1 MSKKPSRK
9 RSLNVLFEN
18 SFKKNWDRPALTN
31 SNQNTLYYKDVALE
45 IAKLHLFFESCGIQP
60 GDKIAVCGRN
70 HVNWAVAYLAAMT
83 YGAVVVPILHEFQA
97 ANLRHLVTHSEAR
110 IFFVGDLNW
119 RELESLD
126 LPGVEVVVTLN
137 DFTVVR
143 SINPAA
149 TDGWKEKLPE
159 RMAER
164 YPNGFR
170 PDDINYFVDQPED
183 LALISYTSGTSGF
196 SKGVM
201 IPYRALLSNIQFA
214 AEAEPQ
220 MDCNSRMVSMLP
232 TAHMYGM
239 IFEFLFEMTI
249 GAQVFFL
256 TRLPSPR
263 VILEAMNSV
272 KPDTIIAVPLVIEKI
287 YKNKLQPFIS
297 KARIKLMLNLPVID
311 KMVKNKFRESLVQ
324 AFGGKFGEV
333 IIGGAPFNREAEAF
347 LKRINFPFTIGYGM
361 TECAPIITYVHW
373 DKTKLYS
380 CGKAAP
386 RMRIKIDSD
395 DPKKVPGEVLVK
407 GENVFLGYY
416 KNEMATKDAF
426 VDGWFRTGDMG
437 VIDGDG
443 YLYLKGRCKSMILG
457 PSGQNIYP
465 EEIESILNNMPYVVE
480 SLVIEDDFKLVALVY
495 PDFEQAQEDGLDR
508 EQLQA
513 KLKEGVQLANL
524 ELDQYCKVHDVEI
537 VDQEF
542 EKTPKRSIKRYLYQR
557 GVNTQ

>member
-9 RSLNVLFEN
+9 KSLNALLEY
-18 SFKKNWDRPALTN
+18 SFKKNWDRPAL
-31 SNQNTLYYKDVALE
+31 SNYNQETLYYKDVARKV
-45 IAKLHLFFESCGIQP
+45 AQLHIFFEACGIQP
-60 GDKIAVCGRN
+60 GDRIAVCSKN
-70 HVNWAVAYLAAMT
+70 QVNWAVSYLAAMT
-83 YGAVVVPILHEFQA
+83 YGAVVVPILHEFQPTNVA
-97 ANLRHLVTHSEAR
+97 HLVTHCEAR
-110 IFFVGDLNW
+110 ILFIGDIIW
-119 RELESLD
+119 RNMAEME
-126 LPGVEVVVTLN
+126 LPGVEVIVTLS
-137 DFTVVR
+137 DLKVVR
-143 SINPAA
+143 SVNPDAEA
-149 TDGWKEKLPE
+149 VMADLEN
-159 RMAER
+159 RMQAR
-164 YPNGFR
+164 YPDGF
-170 PDDINYFVDQPED
+170 NAESLHYFPDQPES

-214 AEAEPQ
+214 CEAEPH
-220 MDCNSRMVSMLP
+220 MDNNSRMVSMLP

-249 GAQVFFL
+249 GAHVFFL
-256 TRLPSPR
+256 TRLPSPK
-263 VILEAMNSV
+263 VILEAMSTV
-272 KPDTIIAVPLVIEKI
+272 KPDTIISVPLVIEKI
-287 YKNKLQPFIS
+287 YKNMLLPFIS
-297 KARIKLMLNLPVID
+297 KKRIKMMLNLPVLD
-311 KMVKNKFRESLVQ
+311 KMVKNKIRDSLVQ

-347 LKRINFPFTIGYGM
+347 FKRINFPFTIGYGM

-386 RMRIKIDSD
+386 RMKIKIDSD
-395 DPKKVPGEVLVK
+395 DPKKEPGEVLVK

-416 KNEMATKDAF
+416 KNEMATREAF

-437 VIDGDG
+437 IIDGDG

-480 SLVIEDDFKLVALVY
+480 SLVVEDDYKMVALIY

-508 EQLQA
+508 EQLQE
-513 KLKEGVQLANL
+513 KLTEGMQLANL
-524 ELDQYCKVHDVEI
+524 ELDQYCKIHHVEI

-557 GVNTQ
+557 DKNQ

>member
-9 RSLNVLFEN
+9 RSLNVLLEQ
-18 SFKKNWDRPALTN
+18 SFQKNWDRPAL
-31 SNQNTLYYKDVALE
+31 SNYNQQTFYYKDVARK
-45 IAKLHLFFESCGIQP
+45 IAELHLFFEACGLKP
-60 GDKIAVCGRN
+60 GDKVAVCSRN
-70 HVNWAVAYLAAMT
+70 QVNWAIAYMAGMT
-83 YGAVVVPILHEFQA
+83 YGAVVVPILHEFLP
-97 ANLRHLVTHSEAR
+97 ANLRHLVAHSDAR
-110 IFFVGDLNW
+110 IFFVGDNIWQNLK
-119 RELESLD
+119 ELE
-126 LPGVEVVVTLN
+126 LPGVEVVVTLT
-137 DFTVVR
+137 DFQVVR
-143 SINPAA
+143 SLNPVASA
-149 TDGWKEKLPE
+149 VMGELDK
-159 RMAER
+159 RMELR
-164 YPNGFR
+164 YPNGF
-170 PDDINYFVDQPED
+170 NQEQLHYYVDQPEE

-201 IPYRALLSNIQFA
+201 IPYRALLSNVQFA
-214 AEAEPQ
+214 HEAEPH

-239 IFEFLFEMTI
+239 VFEFLFEMTI
-249 GAQVFFL
+249 GAHVFFL
-256 TRLPSPR
+256 TRLPSPNI
-263 VILEAMNSV
+263 ILEAMSSV

-287 YKNKLQPFIS
+287 YKNKLLPFIS
-297 KARIKLMLNLPVID
+297 KARIKLMLNLPVLD

-347 LKRINFPFTIGYGM
+347 FKRINFPFTIGYGM

-386 RMRIKIDSD
+386 RMKIKIDSEN
-395 DPKKVPGEVLVK
+395 PKKIPGEVLVK
-407 GENVFLGYY
+407 GDNVFLGYY
-416 KNEMATKDAF
+416 KNELATKDAF

-437 VIDGDG
+437 VVDGDG

-480 SLVIEDDFKLVALVY
+480 SLVIEDDFKLVGLVY

-513 KLKEGVQLANL
+513 KLTEGMQVANL
-524 ELDQYCKVHDVEI
+524 ELDQYCKLHRVEI

-557 GVNTQ
+557 GVNGQ

>member
-1 MSKKPSRK
+1 MAKKPSRK
-9 RSLNVLFEN
+9 RSFNVVLEE
-18 SFKKNWDRPALTN
+18 SFKKNWDRPALSN
-31 SNQNTLYYKDVALE
+31 YNQNTLYYKDVARK
-45 IAKLHLFFESCGIQP
+45 IAELHLFFEACGIQQ
-60 GDKIAVCGRN
+60 GDRIALCSRN
-70 HVNWAVAYLAAMT
+70 QANWGVVYLAAMT
-83 YGAVVVPILHEFQA
+83 YGAVVVPLLHEFQPG
-97 ANLRHLVTHSEAR
+97 NIRHLVIHSESR
-110 IFFVGDLNW
+110 ILFVGENIWNNLA
-119 RELESLD
+119 ELD
-126 LPGVEVVVTLN
+126 LPGVE
-137 DFTVVR
+137 TVVSMSDFKVLR
-143 SINPAA
+143 SINEAA
-149 TDGWKEKLPE
+149 SAVLNDLEN
-159 RMAER
+159 RMQAR
-164 YPNGFR
+164 YPEGFR
-170 PDDINYFVDQPED
+170 KEDIAYYVDSPEE

-201 IPYRALLSNIQFA
+201 IPFRALSSNVQFA
-214 AEAEPQ
+214 HEAEPH

-249 GAQVFFL
+249 GAHVFFL
-256 TRLPSPR
+256 TRLPSPK
-263 VILEAMNSV
+263 VILEAMGSV
-272 KPDTIIAVPLVIEKI
+272 KPDTIIAVPMIIEKI
-287 YKNKLQPFIS
+287 YKNMLVPFIS
-297 KARIKLMLNLPVID
+297 KARIKLMLNLPVLD
-311 KMVKNKFRESLVQ
+311 KMVKNKFRDSLVQ

-347 LKRINFPFTIGYGM
+347 FKRINFPFTIGYGM

-395 DPKKVPGEVLVK
+395 DPKKIPGEVLVK
-407 GENVFLGYY
+407 GDNVFLGYY
-416 KNEMATKDAF
+416 KNDMATRDAF

-465 EEIESILNNMPYVVE
+465 EEIESILNNMPYVLE
-480 SLVIEDDFKLVALVY
+480 SLVIEDDFKLVGLIY

-508 EQLQA
+508 EQLLA
-513 KLKEGVQLANL
+513 KLKEGMQLTNL
-524 ELDQYCKVHDVEI
+524 ELDQYCKLHSVEI

-557 GVNTQ
+557 GVNKQ

>member
-1 MSKKPSRK
+1 MAKKPSRK
-9 RSLNVLFEN
+9 KSLNVLFEN
-18 SFKKNWDRPALTN
+18 SFKKNWNRPALSN
-31 SNQNTLYYKDVALE
+31 YNQNTLYYKDVARE
-45 IAKLHLFFESCGIQP
+45 IARLHLFFEACGLKQ
-60 GDKIAVCGRN
+60 GDKVAVCGRN
-70 HVNWAVAYLAAMT
+70 QVNWAISYLAAMT
-83 YGAVVVPILHEFQA
+83 YGAVVVPILHEFQPV
-97 ANLRHLVTHSEAR
+97 NLRHLVAHSDAR
-110 IFFVGDLNW
+110 ILFVGDIIW
-119 RELESLD
+119 RGLSELD
-126 LPGVEVVVTLN
+126 LPGVEVIVTMN

-143 SINPAA
+143 SINPLATAA
-149 TDGWKEKLPE
+149 MEGIDAK
-159 RMAER
+159 MAER
-164 YPNGFR
+164 FPGGYAPENL
-170 PDDINYFVDQPED
+170 NYYIDSPEE

-201 IPYRALLSNIQFA
+201 IPYRALLSNVQFA
-214 AEAEPQ
+214 HEAEPQ

-249 GAQVFFL
+249 GAHVFFL
-256 TRLPSPR
+256 TRLPSPKI
-263 VILEAMNSV
+263 ILEAMGSV

-287 YKNKLQPFIS
+287 YKNTLVPFIS
-297 KARIKLMLNLPVID
+297 KKRIKLMLNLPVLD
-311 KMVKNKFRESLVQ
+311 KMVKNKFRDNLVQ

-347 LKRINFPFTIGYGM
+347 FKRINFPFTIGYGM

-386 RMRIKIDSD
+386 RMKIKIDSD
-395 DPKKVPGEVLVK
+395 DPKKIPGEVLVK

-480 SLVIEDDFKLVALVY
+480 SLVVEDDFKLVALVY
-495 PDFEQAQEDGLDR
+495 PDFEQATEDGLDR
-508 EQLQA
+508 EQLLE

-524 ELDQYCKVHDVEI
+524 ELDQYCKIHNVEM

-557 GVNTQ
+557 GVDTH

>member
-1 MSKKPSRK
+1 MAKKPSRK
-9 RSLNVLFEN
+9 KSLNVLFEQ

-31 SNQNTLYYKDVALE
+31 YKQDTLYYRELARK
-45 IAKLHLFFESCGIQP
+45 IAELHLFFEASGLKV
-60 GDKIAVCGRN
+60 GDKVAVCSKN
-70 HVNWAVAYLAAMT
+70 QVNWAVAYLAAMT
-83 YGAVVVPILHEFQA
+83 YGAVVVPILHEFQPS
-97 ANLRHLVTHSEAR
+97 NIRHLVAHSEAR
-110 IFFVGDLNW
+110 ILFIGDNIW
-119 RELESLD
+119 PELSEMD
-126 LPGVEVVVTLN
+126 LPGVEVVVTLS
-137 DFTVVR
+137 DFQVVH
-143 SINPAA
+143 SLNPVASA
-149 TDGWKEKLPE
+149 SLQDMES
-159 RMAER
+159 RMEQR
-164 YPNGFR
+164 YPGGFTQECLH
-170 PDDINYFVDQPED
+170 YHVDQPEE

-220 MDCNSRMVSMLP
+220 MNSNSRMVSMLP

-256 TRLPSPR
+256 TRLPSPK
-263 VILEAMNSV
+263 VILEAMGSV
-272 KPDTIIAVPLVIEKI
+272 QPDTIISVPLIIEKI
-287 YKNKLQPFIS
+287 YKNMLLPFIS
-297 KARIKLMLNLPVID
+297 KGRIKMMLNLPVLD
-311 KMVKNKFRESLVQ
+311 KMVKNKIRDNLIQ

-333 IIGGAPFNREAEAF
+333 IVGGAPFNREAEAF
-347 LKRINFPFTIGYGM
+347 FKRINFPFTIGYGM

-395 DPKKVPGEVLVK
+395 DPKRIPGEVLVK

-416 KNEMATKDAF
+416 KNERATKEAF

-465 EEIESILNNMPYVVE
+465 EEIESLLNNMPYVVE
-480 SLVIEDDFKLVALVY
+480 SLVVEDDFKLVGLIY
-495 PDFEQAQEDGLDR
+495 PDFELAQEDGLDR
-508 EQLQA
+508 EHLLEKLQ
-513 KLKEGVQLANL
+513 EGMQLANL
-524 ELDQYCKVHDVEI
+524 ELDQYCKLSSVEI

-542 EKTPKRSIKRYLYQR
+542 EKTPKKSIKRYLYQR
-557 GVNTQ
+557 GANAN

>member
-1 MSKKPSRK
+1 MAKKPSRK
-9 RSLNVLFEN
+9 KSLNVLLEQ
-18 SFKKNWDRPALTN
+18 SFQKNWDRPAL
-31 SNQNTLYYKDVALE
+31 SNYNQQTFYYKDVARK
-45 IAKLHLFFESCGIQP
+45 IAELHLFFEACGLKP
-60 GDKIAVCGRN
+60 GDKVAVCSRN
-70 HVNWAVAYLAAMT
+70 QVNWGIAYLAGMT
-83 YGAVVVPILHEFQA
+83 YGAVVVPILHEFQP
-97 ANLRHLVTHSEAR
+97 ANLRHLVAHSDAR
-110 IFFVGDLNW
+110 IFFVGDNIWQNLK
-119 RELESLD
+119 ELE
-126 LPGVEVVVTLN
+126 LPGVEVVVTLT
-137 DFTVVR
+137 DFQVVR
-143 SINPAA
+143 SINPVASA
-149 TDGWKEKLPE
+149 IMGEMDK
-159 RMAER
+159 RMEQR
-164 YPNGFR
+164 YPGGFKQ
-170 PDDINYFVDQPED
+170 DQLHYYVDQPEE

-201 IPYRALLSNIQFA
+201 IPYRALLSNVQFA
-214 AEAEPQ
+214 HEAEPH

-249 GAQVFFL
+249 GAHVFFL
-256 TRLPSPR
+256 TRLPSPKI
-263 VILEAMNSV
+263 ILEAMSSV

-287 YKNKLQPFIS
+287 YKNMLVPFIS
-297 KARIKLMLNLPVID
+297 KGRIKLLLNLPVLD
-311 KMVKNKFRESLVQ
+311 KMVKNKFRDNLVQ

-347 LKRINFPFTIGYGM
+347 FKRINFPFTIGYGM

-386 RMRIKIDSD
+386 RMKIKIDSD
-395 DPKKVPGEVLVK
+395 DPKKIPGEVLVK
-407 GENVFLGYY
+407 GDNVFLGYY
-416 KNEMATKDAF
+416 KNELATKDAF

-437 VIDGDG
+437 IVDGDG

-465 EEIESILNNMPYVVE
+465 EEIESILNNMPYVLE
-480 SLVIEDDFKLVALVY
+480 SLVIEDDFKLIGLVY

-508 EQLQA
+508 EQLQE
-513 KLKEGVQLANL
+513 KLMEGMQVANL
-524 ELDQYCKVHDVEI
+524 ELDQYCKLHRVEI

-557 GVNTQ
+557 GVNQQ

>member
-9 RSLNVLFEN
+9 RSLNVLFED
-18 SFKKNWDRPALTN
+18 SFKKNWDRPAL
-31 SNQNTLYYKDVALE
+31 SNYNQKTLYYKDVAQH
-45 IAKLHLFFESCGIQP
+45 IAELHLFFESCGIQQ
-60 GDKIAVCGRN
+60 GDRIALCAKN
-70 HVNWAVAYLAAMT
+70 QVNWAVSYLAVMT
-83 YGAVVVPILHEFQA
+83 YGAVVVPILHEFQPGNIA
-97 ANLRHLVTHSEAR
+97 HLVTHSEAR
-110 IFFVGDLNW
+110 IFFVGENIW
-119 RELESLD
+119 PAMEELD
-126 LPGVEVVVTLN
+126 LPGVEVIVTMN
-137 DFTVVR
+137 DFKVVR
-143 SINPAA
+143 SINDGAA
-149 TDGWKEKLPE
+149 KAMEELQS
-159 RMAER
+159 RMQAR
-164 YPNGFR
+164 YPGGFKKE
-170 PDDINYFVDQPED
+170 NLSYYVDSPEE

-201 IPYRALLSNIQFA
+201 IPYRALLSNVQFA
-214 AEAEPQ
+214 HEAEPQ

-249 GAQVFFL
+249 GAHVFFL
-256 TRLPSPR
+256 TRLPSPK

-272 KPDTIIAVPLVIEKI
+272 KPDTIIAVPLIIEKI
-287 YKNKLQPFIS
+287 YKNMLLPFIS
-297 KARIKLMLNLPVID
+297 KKRIKLMLNLPVLD
-311 KMVKNKFRESLVQ
+311 KMVKNKFRDSLIQ

-347 LKRINFPFTIGYGM
+347 FKRINFPFTIGYGM

-373 DKTKLYS
+373 DKTKLWS

-386 RMRIKIDSD
+386 RMKIKIDSD
-395 DPKKVPGEVLVK
+395 DPKKIPGEVLVK

-416 KNEMATKDAF
+416 KNEMATREAF

-437 VIDGDG
+437 VVDSDG

-480 SLVIEDDFKLVALVY
+480 SLVVEDDFKLVGLIY

-513 KLKEGVQLANL
+513 KLEEGMQLTNL
-524 ELDQYCKVHDVEI
+524 ELDQYCKLASVEI
-537 VDQEF
+537 VEQEF

-557 GVNTQ
+557 GANLG

>member
-1 MSKKPSRK
+1 MAKKPSRK
-9 RSLNVLFEN
+9 RSLNVLLEE
-18 SFKKNWDRPALTN
+18 SFKKNWDRPAI
-31 SNQNTLYYKDVALE
+31 SNYKQNTLYYKDVARR
-45 IAKLHLFFESCGIQP
+45 IAELHLFFEACGIKP
-60 GDKIAVCGRN
+60 GDRIALCSKN
-70 HVNWAVAYLAAMT
+70 QANWAVAYLATMT

-97 ANLRHLVTHSEAR
+97 ANIRHLVTHSESR
-110 IFFVGDLNW
+110 IFFVGDNIWQNLADV
-119 RELESLD
+119 ELT
-126 LPGVEVVVTLN
+126 GVEVVVTLS
-137 DFTVVR
+137 DFKVVKTLT
-143 SINPAA
+143 PDALAA
-149 TDGWKEKLPE
+149 MESME
-159 RMAER
+159 ARMLER
-164 YPNGFR
+164 YRNGFDQNSLHYYVDL
-170 PDDINYFVDQPED
+170 PDQ

-201 IPYRALLSNIQFA
+201 LPYRALLSNVQFA
-214 AEAEPQ
+214 HEAEPH

-249 GAQVFFL
+249 GAHVFFL
-256 TRLPSPR
+256 TRLPSPK
-263 VILEAMNSV
+263 VILEAMGEV
-272 KPDTIIAVPLVIEKI
+272 KPDTIIAVPMIIEKI
-287 YKNKLQPFIS
+287 YKSMLVPFIS

-311 KMVKNKFRESLVQ
+311 KMVKNKIRDSLVQ

-347 LKRINFPFTIGYGM
+347 FKRINFPFTIGYGM

-395 DPKKVPGEVLVK
+395 DPKKIPGEVLVK

-416 KNEMATKDAF
+416 KNEMATKESF

-443 YLYLKGRCKSMILG
+443 YLYLRGRCKSMILG

-508 EQLQA
+508 EQLEE
-513 KLKEGVQLANL
+513 KLNEGMTLANL
-524 ELDQYCKVHDVEI
+524 ELDQYCKLSRVEI

-557 GVNTQ
+557 GTNA

>member
-1 MSKKPSRK
+1 MAKKPSRR
-9 RSLNVLFEN
+9 RSLNVLFEE
-18 SFKKNWDRPALTN
+18 SFKKNWDRPALSN
-31 SNQNTLYYKDVALE
+31 YNQNTLYYKDVARK
-45 IAKLHLFFESCGIQP
+45 IAELHIFFEACGIKP
-60 GDKIAVCGRN
+60 GDRIALCSKN
-70 HVNWAVAYLAAMT
+70 QANWGVAYLAIMT
-83 YGAVVVPILHEFQA
+83 YGAVVVPILHEFQP
-97 ANLRHLVTHSEAR
+97 ANLSHLVTHSEAR
-110 IFFVGDLNW
+110 IFFVGEAIWNTMS
-119 RELESLD
+119 EMEV
-126 LPGVEVVVTLN
+126 PGLEVVVGLTDFQVLKSLN
-137 DFTVVR
+137 PTA
-143 SINPAA
+143 PAVMSEMEA
-149 TDGWKEKLPE
+149 
-159 RMAER
+159 RMNER
-164 YPNGFR
+164 YPGGLK
-170 PDDINYFVDQPED
+170 PDKLSYYVDLPDQ

-214 AEAEPQ
+214 HEAEPQ

-256 TRLPSPR
+256 TRLPSPK
-263 VILEAMNSV
+263 VILEAMAAV
-272 KPDTIIAVPLVIEKI
+272 KPDTIIAVPMIIEKI
-287 YKNKLQPFIS
+287 YKNMLVPFIS
-297 KARIKLMLNLPVID
+297 KKRIKLMLNLPVID
-311 KMVKNKFRESLVQ
+311 KVVKTKIRENLVQ

-347 LKRINFPFTIGYGM
+347 FKRINFPFTIGYGM

-373 DKTKLYS
+373 NKTKLYS

-395 DPKKVPGEVLVK
+395 DPKKIPGEVLVK
-407 GENVFLGYY
+407 GDNVFLGYY
-416 KNEMATKDAF
+416 KNEMATKESF

-437 VIDGDG
+437 VVDSDG
-443 YLYLKGRCKSMILG
+443 YLYLRGRCKSMILG

-480 SLVIEDDFKLVALVY
+480 SLVIEDNYKLVALIY

-508 EQLQA
+508 EQLEE
-513 KLKEGVQLANL
+513 KLNEDMMLANL
-524 ELDQYCKVHDVEI
+524 ELDQYCKLSRVEI

-557 GVNTQ
+557 GTNA

>member
-9 RSLNVLFEN
+9 RSFNVVLEE
-18 SFKKNWDRPALTN
+18 SFKKNWDRPAL
-31 SNQNTLYYKDVALE
+31 SNYNQKTLYYKDVALK
-45 IAKLHLFFESCGIQP
+45 IAELHLFFEACGIQQ
-60 GDKIAVCGRN
+60 GDRIAVCSKN
-70 HVNWAVAYLAAMT
+70 QANWGVAYLAAMT
-83 YGAVVVPILHEFQA
+83 YGAVVVPILHEFQPG
-97 ANLRHLVTHSEAR
+97 NIRHLIIHSGSR
-110 IFFVGDLNW
+110 ILFVGENIW
-119 RELESLD
+119 ANMAELD
-126 LPGVEVVVTLN
+126 LPGVEVVVSLT
-137 DFTVVR
+137 DFSIVR
-143 SINPAA
+143 SFNEEASVA
-149 TDGWKEKLPE
+149 LAEME
-159 RMAER
+159 SRMQAR
-164 YPNGFR
+164 YPEGFR
-170 PDDINYFVDQPED
+170 KEDMAYYVDSPEEM
-183 LALISYTSGTSGF
+183 ALISYTSGTSGF

-201 IPYRALLSNIQFA
+201 IPFRALMSNVQFA
-214 AEAEPQ
+214 HEAEPQ

-249 GAQVFFL
+249 GAHVFFL
-256 TRLPSPR
+256 TRLPSPN

-272 KPDTIIAVPLVIEKI
+272 KPDTIIAVPMIIEKI
-287 YKNKLQPFIS
+287 YKNKLLPFIS
-297 KARIKLMLNLPVID
+297 KARIKLMLNLPVLD
-311 KMVKNKFRESLVQ
+311 KMVKNKFRESLIQ

-347 LKRINFPFTIGYGM
+347 FKRINFPFTIGYGM

-395 DPKKVPGEVLVK
+395 DPKKIPGEVLVK
-407 GENVFLGYY
+407 GDNVFLGYF
-416 KNEMATKDAF
+416 KNELATREAF

-437 VIDGDG
+437 IIDGDG

-465 EEIESILNNMPYVVE
+465 EEIESILNNMPYVLE
-480 SLVIEDDFKLVALVY
+480 SLVIEDDFKLVGLIY

-508 EQLQA
+508 EQLLG
-513 KLKEGVQLANL
+513 KLQEGMQLTNL
-524 ELDQYCKVHDVEI
+524 ELDQYCKLSSVEI

-557 GVNTQ
+557 GVNKQ

>member
-1 MSKKPSRK
+1 MAKKPSRK
-9 RSLNVLFEN
+9 KSLNVLFEN
-18 SFKKNWDRPALTN
+18 SFKKNWNRPALSN
-31 SNQNTLYYKDVALE
+31 YNQNTLYYKDVARE
-45 IAKLHLFFESCGIQP
+45 IARLHLFFEACGLKQ
-60 GDKIAVCGRN
+60 GNKVAVCGRN
-70 HVNWAVAYLAAMT
+70 QVNWAISYLAAMT
-83 YGAVVVPILHEFQA
+83 YGAVVVPILHEFQPV
-97 ANLRHLVTHSEAR
+97 NLRHLVAHSDAR
-110 IFFVGDLNW
+110 ILFVGDIIW
-119 RELESLD
+119 RGLSELD
-126 LPGVEVVVTLN
+126 LPGVEVIVTMN

-143 SINPAA
+143 SVNPLATAA
-149 TDGWKEKLPE
+149 MEGLDAK
-159 RMAER
+159 MAER
-164 YPNGFR
+164 FPGGYAPENL
-170 PDDINYFVDQPED
+170 NYYIDSPEE

-201 IPYRALLSNIQFA
+201 IPYRALLSNVQFA
-214 AEAEPQ
+214 HEAEPQ

-249 GAQVFFL
+249 GAHVFFL
-256 TRLPSPR
+256 TRLPSPKI
-263 VILEAMNSV
+263 ILEAMGSV

-287 YKNKLQPFIS
+287 YKNTLVPFIS
-297 KARIKLMLNLPVID
+297 KKRIKLMLNLPVLD
-311 KMVKNKFRESLVQ
+311 KMVKNKFRDNLVQ

-347 LKRINFPFTIGYGM
+347 FKRINFPFTIGYGM

-386 RMRIKIDSD
+386 RMKIKIDSD
-395 DPKKVPGEVLVK
+395 DPKKIPGEVLVK

-480 SLVIEDDFKLVALVY
+480 SLVVEDDFKLVALVY
-495 PDFEQAQEDGLDR
+495 PDFEQATEDGLDR
-508 EQLQA
+508 EQLLE

-524 ELDQYCKVHDVEI
+524 ELDQYCKIHNVEM

-557 GVNTQ
+557 GVDTH

>member
-9 RSLNVLFEN
+9 RSLIVLLEE
-18 SFKKNWDRPALTN
+18 SFKKNWDRPALSN
-31 SNQNTLYYKDVALE
+31 YNQNTLYYKDVARK
-45 IAKLHLFFESCGIQP
+45 IAELHLFFDACGIKP
-60 GDKIAVCGRN
+60 GDRIALCSKN
-70 HVNWAVAYLAAMT
+70 QVNWAVAYLAAMT
-83 YGAVVVPILHEFQA
+83 YGAVVVPILHEFQP

-110 IFFVGDLNW
+110 MFFVGDNIW
-119 RELESLD
+119 QNMADMEI
-126 LPGVEVVVTLN
+126 PGVEVVVTLS
-137 DFTVVR
+137 DFKVVKT
-143 SINPAA
+143 INPTASA
-149 TDGWKEKLPE
+149 IREELED
-159 RMAER
+159 RMQKR
-164 YPNGFR
+164 YPGGFDR
-170 PDDINYFVDQPED
+170 DNINYYVDSPEQ

-201 IPYRALLSNIQFA
+201 IPYRALLSNVQFA
-214 AEAEPQ
+214 HEAEPH

-249 GAQVFFL
+249 GAHVFFL
-256 TRLPSPR
+256 TRLPSPK
-263 VILEAMNSV
+263 VILDAMGEV
-272 KPDTIIAVPLVIEKI
+272 KPDTIIAVPMIIEKI
-287 YKNKLQPFIS
+287 YKNKLLPFIS

-311 KMVKNKFRESLVQ
+311 KMIKNKFRDSLIQ

-347 LKRINFPFTIGYGM
+347 FKRINFPFTIGYGM

-395 DPKKVPGEVLVK
+395 DPKKIPGEVLVK

-416 KNEMATKDAF
+416 KNELATKEAF

-443 YLYLKGRCKSMILG
+443 YLYLRGRCKSMILG

-465 EEIESILNNMPYVVE
+465 EEIESILNNLPYVVE
-480 SLVIEDDFKLVALVY
+480 SLVIEDDFKLVALIY
-495 PDFEQAQEDGLDR
+495 PDFELAQEDGLDR
-508 EQLQA
+508 EQLLE
-513 KLKEGVQLANL
+513 KLNEDMALANL
-524 ELDQYCKVHDVEI
+524 ELDQYCKLSRVEI

-557 GVNTQ
+557 GTNA

>member
-1 MSKKPSRK
+1 MAKKPSRK
-9 RSLNVLFEN
+9 KSLNVLLEN
-18 SFKKNWDRPALTN
+18 SFKKNWDRPAL
-31 SNQNTLYYKDVALE
+31 SNYNQETLYYKDVARK
-45 IAKLHLFFESCGIQP
+45 IAELHIFFEECGIHP
-60 GDKIAVCGRN
+60 GDRIAVCAKN
-70 HVNWAVAYLAAMT
+70 QVNWAVSYLAAMT
-83 YGAVVVPILHEFQA
+83 YGAVVVPILHEFQPSNVA
-97 ANLRHLVTHSEAR
+97 HLVTHCEAR
-110 IFFVGDLNW
+110 ILFIGDVIWPKLA
-119 RELESLD
+119 ELET
-126 LPGVEVVVTLN
+126 PGVEVIVTLT
-137 DFTVVR
+137 DFKVVR
-143 SINPAA
+143 SINDNAA
-149 TDGWKEKLPE
+149 AVMDSLPE
-159 RMAER
+159 RMQAR
-164 YPNGFR
+164 YPNGFGK
-170 PDDINYFVDQPED
+170 DDLQYFVDQPEE

-201 IPYRALLSNIQFA
+201 IPYRALVSNIQFA
-214 AEAEPQ
+214 CEAEPH

-249 GAQVFFL
+249 GAHVFFL
-256 TRLPSPR
+256 TRLPSPKI
-263 VILEAMNSV
+263 ILEAMATV
-272 KPDTIIAVPLVIEKI
+272 KPDTIISVPLVIEKI
-287 YKNKLQPFIS
+287 YKSMLLPFIS
-297 KARIKLMLNLPVID
+297 KGRIKLMLNLPVLD
-311 KMVKNKFRESLVQ
+311 KMVKNKIRDSLIQ

-347 LKRINFPFTIGYGM
+347 FKRINFPFTIGYGM

-386 RMRIKIDSD
+386 RMKIKIDSD
-395 DPKKVPGEVLVK
+395 DPKKIPGEVLVK

-416 KNEMATKDAF
+416 KNEMATREAF

-480 SLVIEDDFKLVALVY
+480 SLVIEDDYKMVALIY
-495 PDFEQAQEDGLDR
+495 PDFEQAEEDGLDR
-508 EQLQA
+508 EQLQE
-513 KLKEGVQLANL
+513 KLTEGMLVANL
-524 ELDQYCKVHDVEI
+524 ELDQYCKLHHVEI

-557 GVNTQ
+557 EKNQ

>member
-1 MSKKPSRK
+1 
-9 RSLNVLFEN
+9 
-18 SFKKNWDRPALTN
+18 
-31 SNQNTLYYKDVALE
+31 
-45 IAKLHLFFESCGIQP
+45 
-60 GDKIAVCGRN
+60 
-70 HVNWAVAYLAAMT
+70 MT
-83 YGAVVVPILHEFQA
+83 E
-97 ANLRHLVTHSEAR
+97 
-110 IFFVGDLNW
+110 
-119 RELESLD
+119 LD
-126 LPGVEVVVTLN
+126 LPGVEVVVTLSE
-137 DFTVVR
+137 FKVVR
-143 SINPAA
+143 SINPVAA
-149 TDGWKEKLPE
+149 SAMEETEP
-159 RMAER
+159 RMRQR
-164 YPNGFR
+164 YPDGFKKEHLHYHVDL
-170 PDDINYFVDQPED
+170 PDE

-201 IPYRALLSNIQFA
+201 IPYRALLSNVQFA
-214 AEAEPQ
+214 HEAEPQ

-239 IFEFLFEMTI
+239 IFEFLFEMTL

-256 TRLPSPR
+256 TRLPSPK
-263 VILEAMNSV
+263 VILTALSEV
-272 KPDTIIAVPLVIEKI
+272 KPDIK
-287 YKNKLQPFIS
+287 
-297 KARIKLMLNLPVID
+297 RIKMMLNLPVLD
-311 KMVKNKFRESLVQ
+311 KMVKNKIRENLVQ

-347 LKRINFPFTIGYGM
+347 FKRINFPFTIGYGM

-386 RMRIKIDSD
+386 RMKIKIDSD
-395 DPKKVPGEVLVK
+395 DPKKIPGEVLVK

-416 KNEMATKDAF
+416 KNEMATKEAF

-480 SLVIEDDFKLVALVY
+480 SLVIEDDFKLIGLVY

-508 EQLQA
+508 GQLLE
-513 KLKEGVQLANL
+513 KLTEGMQLANL
-524 ELDQYCKVHDVEI
+524 ELDQYCKLSRVEI

-557 GVNTQ
+557 GANAQ

>member
-1 MSKKPSRK
+1 MAKKPSRK
-9 RSLNVLFEN
+9 KSLNVLFEQ
-18 SFKKNWDRPALTN
+18 SFKNNWDRPALTN
-31 SNQNTLYYKDVALE
+31 YNQETLYYKDLARK
-45 IAKLHLFFESCGIQP
+45 IAELHLFFEACGLKS
-60 GDKIAVCGRN
+60 GDRVAVCSKN
-70 HVNWAVAYLAAMT
+70 QVNWGVAYLAAMT
-83 YGAVVVPILHEFQA
+83 YGAVVVPILHEFQP
-97 ANLRHLVTHSEAR
+97 ANLRHLVSHSEAR
-110 IFFVGDLNW
+110 IFFVGDNIW
-119 RELESLD
+119 ANMTELD
-126 LPGVEVVVTLN
+126 LPGVEVVVTLSE
-137 DFTVVR
+137 FKVVH
-143 SINPAA
+143 SINPLAA
-149 TDGWKEKLPE
+149 SAMEETEP
-159 RMAER
+159 RMRQR
-164 YPNGFR
+164 YPDGFKKEHLHYHVDL
-170 PDDINYFVDQPED
+170 PDE

-201 IPYRALLSNIQFA
+201 IPYRALLSNVQFA
-214 AEAEPQ
+214 HEAEPQ

-239 IFEFLFEMTI
+239 IFEFLFEMTL

-256 TRLPSPR
+256 TRLPSPK
-263 VILEAMNSV
+263 VILEAMGSV

-287 YKNKLQPFIS
+287 YKNMLLPFIS
-297 KARIKLMLNLPVID
+297 KKRIKMMLNLPVLD
-311 KMVKNKFRESLVQ
+311 KMVKNKIRENLVQ

-347 LKRINFPFTIGYGM
+347 FKRINFPFTIGYGM

-386 RMRIKIDSD
+386 RMKIKIDSD
-395 DPKKVPGEVLVK
+395 DPKKIPGEVLVK

-416 KNEMATKDAF
+416 KNEMATKEAF

-480 SLVIEDDFKLVALVY
+480 SLVIEDDFKLIGLVY

-508 EQLQA
+508 GQLLE
-513 KLKEGVQLANL
+513 KLTEGMQLANL
-524 ELDQYCKVHDVEI
+524 ELDQYCKLSRVEI

-557 GVNTQ
+557 GANAQ

>member
-1 MSKKPSRK
+1 MAKKPSRK
-9 RSLNVLFEN
+9 RSLNVLLEE
-18 SFKKNWDRPALTN
+18 SFKKNWDRPAL
-31 SNQNTLYYKDVALE
+31 SNYKQNTLYYKD
-45 IAKLHLFFESCGIQP
+45 IARRIAELHLFFEACGIKP
-60 GDKIAVCGRN
+60 GDRIALCSKN
-70 HVNWAVAYLAAMT
+70 QANWAVAYLATMT

-97 ANLRHLVTHSEAR
+97 ANIRHLVTHSESR
-110 IFFVGDLNW
+110 IFFVGDNIWQNLAG
-119 RELESLD
+119 ED
-126 LPGVEVVVTLN
+126 IPGVEVVVTLS
-137 DFTVVR
+137 DFKVVR
-143 SINPAA
+143 TLTPDALAAMESMEARMLERYRKGFDQSSINYY
-149 TDGWKEKLPE
+149 W
-159 RMAER
+159 
-164 YPNGFR
+164 
-170 PDDINYFVDQPED
+170 DQPD
-183 LALISYTSGTSGF
+183 QLALISYTSGTSGF

-201 IPYRALLSNIQFA
+201 IPYRSLLSNVQFA
-214 AEAEPQ
+214 HEAEPH

-256 TRLPSPR
+256 TRLPSPK
-263 VILEAMNSV
+263 VILEAMGEV
-272 KPDTIIAVPLVIEKI
+272 KPDTIIAVPMIIEKI
-287 YKNKLQPFIS
+287 YKNMLVPFIS
-297 KARIKLMLNLPVID
+297 KKRIKLMLNLPVID
-311 KMVKNKFRESLVQ
+311 KVVKTKIRENLVQ

-347 LKRINFPFTIGYGM
+347 FKRINFPFTIGYGM
-361 TECAPIITYVHW
+361 TECGPIITYVHW

-395 DPKKVPGEVLVK
+395 EPKKIPGEVLVK
-407 GENVFLGYY
+407 GDNVFRGYY
-416 KNEMATKDAF
+416 KNELATKEAF

-443 YLYLKGRCKSMILG
+443 YLYLRGRCKSMILG

-480 SLVIEDDFKLVALVY
+480 SLVIEDDYKLVALVY

-508 EQLQA
+508 EQLEE
-513 KLKEGVQLANL
+513 KLNEGMTLANL
-524 ELDQYCKVHDVEI
+524 ELDQYCKLSRVEI

-557 GVNTQ
+557 GTNA

>member
-9 RSLNVLFEN
+9 RSFNVVLEE
-18 SFKKNWDRPALTN
+18 SFKKNWDRPAL
-31 SNQNTLYYKDVALE
+31 SNYNQKTLYYKDVAQK
-45 IAKLHLFFESCGIQP
+45 IAELHLFFEACGIQQ
-60 GDKIAVCGRN
+60 GDRIAVCSKN
-70 HVNWAVAYLAAMT
+70 QANWGVAYLAAMT
-83 YGAVVVPILHEFQA
+83 YGAVVVPILHEFQPG
-97 ANLRHLVTHSEAR
+97 NIRHLIIHSESR
-110 IFFVGDLNW
+110 ILFAGDKIW
-119 RELESLD
+119 SSMADLD
-126 LPGVEVVVTLN
+126 LPGVEVVVNLA
-137 DFTVVR
+137 DFSIVR
-143 SINPAA
+143 SINEAA
-149 TDGWKEKLPE
+149 SVALADMEN
-159 RMAER
+159 RMQAR
-164 YPNGFR
+164 YPEGFR
-170 PDDINYFVDQPED
+170 KEDIAYYVDSPEEM
-183 LALISYTSGTSGF
+183 ALISYTSGTSGF

-201 IPYRALLSNIQFA
+201 IPYRALMSNVQFA
-214 AEAEPQ
+214 HEAEPH

-249 GAQVFFL
+249 GAHVFFL
-256 TRLPSPR
+256 TRLPSPN
-263 VILEAMNSV
+263 VILEVMNSV
-272 KPDTIIAVPLVIEKI
+272 KPDTIIAVPMIIEKI
-287 YKNKLQPFIS
+287 YKNKLLPFIS
-297 KARIKLMLNLPVID
+297 KARIKLMLNLPVLD
-311 KMVKNKFRESLVQ
+311 KMVKNKFRDSLVQ

-347 LKRINFPFTIGYGM
+347 FKRINFPFTIGYGM

-395 DPKKVPGEVLVK
+395 DPKKIPGEVLVK

-416 KNEMATKDAF
+416 KNEMATRDAF

-437 VIDGDG
+437 IIDGDG

-465 EEIESILNNMPYVVE
+465 EEIESILNNMPYVLE
-480 SLVIEDDFKLVALVY
+480 SLVIEDDFKLVGLIY

-508 EQLQA
+508 EQLLG
-513 KLKEGVQLANL
+513 KLQEGMQLTNL
-524 ELDQYCKVHDVEI
+524 ELDQYCKLSSVEI

-557 GVNTQ
+557 GVNKQ

>member
-9 RSLNVLFEN
+9 KSLNVLLEN
-18 SFKKNWDRPALTN
+18 SFKQNWDRPAL
-31 SNQNTLYYKDVALE
+31 SNYNQETLYYKDVARK
-45 IAKLHLFFESCGIQP
+45 IAELHIFFESCGIKP
-60 GDKIAVCGRN
+60 GDRVAVCAKN
-70 HVNWAVAYLAAMT
+70 QVNWAVSYLAAMT
-83 YGAVVVPILHEFQA
+83 YGAVVVPILHEFQPSNIA
-97 ANLRHLVTHSEAR
+97 HLVTHCEAR
-110 IFFVGDLNW
+110 VLFIGDIIWPNMAN
-119 RELESLD
+119 LEM
-126 LPGVEVVVTLN
+126 PGVEVIVTLT
-137 DFTVVR
+137 DFKVVR
-143 SINPAA
+143 AI
-149 TDGWKEKLPE
+149 KPE
-159 RMAER
+159 AEAVLAGIEEQMKVR
-164 YPNGFR
+164 YPDGF
-170 PDDINYFVDQPED
+170 DKEDLQYFVDQPEE

-214 AEAEPQ
+214 CEAEPH

-249 GAQVFFL
+249 GAHVFFL
-256 TRLPSPR
+256 TRLPSPKI
-263 VILEAMNSV
+263 ILEAMSTV
-272 KPDTIIAVPLVIEKI
+272 KPDTIISVPLVIEKI
-287 YKNKLQPFIS
+287 YKSKLLPFIS
-297 KARIKLMLNLPVID
+297 KGRIKLMLNLPVLD
-311 KMVKNKFRESLVQ
+311 KMVKNKIRESLVQ

-347 LKRINFPFTIGYGM
+347 FKRINFPFTIGYGM

-380 CGKAAP
+380 CGTAAP
-386 RMRIKIDSD
+386 RMKIKIDSD
-395 DPKKVPGEVLVK
+395 DPKKIPGEVLVK

-416 KNEMATKDAF
+416 KNEMATHDAF

-437 VIDGDG
+437 IIDGDG

-480 SLVIEDDFKLVALVY
+480 SLVIEDDYKMVALIY

-508 EQLQA
+508 EQLEE
-513 KLKEGVQLANL
+513 KLTEGMQLANL
-524 ELDQYCKVHDVEI
+524 ELDQYCKIHHVEI

-557 GVNTQ
+557 DKNQ

>member
-1 MSKKPSRK
+1 MAKKPSRK

-31 SNQNTLYYKDVALE
+31 YNQKTLYYKDVALE
-45 IAKLHLFFESCGIQP
+45 IARLHLLFEACGLKP
-60 GDKIAVCGRN
+60 GDKIAVCSKN
-70 HVNWAVAYLAAMT
+70 QVNWAVAYLAAMT
-83 YGAVVVPILHEFQA
+83 FGAVVVPILHEFQP
-97 ANLRHLVTHSEAR
+97 ANIMHLVTHSEAR
-110 IFFVGDLNW
+110 IFFVGDNIW
-119 RELESLD
+119 SGMAELD
-126 LPGVEVVVTLN
+126 MPGVEVVVTLT
-137 DFTVVR
+137 DFQVVKT
-143 SINPAA
+143 INPAA
-149 TDGWKEKLPE
+149 TAAMESME
-159 RMAER
+159 SRMPER
-164 YPNGFR
+164 YPDGFR
-170 PDDINYFVDQPED
+170 QDDIRYYVDSPEE

-201 IPYRALLSNIQFA
+201 IPYRALLSNVQFA
-214 AEAEPQ
+214 CEAEPH

-249 GAQVFFL
+249 GAHVFFL
-256 TRLPSPR
+256 TRLPSPK
-263 VILEAMNSV
+263 VILEAMGSV

-287 YKNKLQPFIS
+287 YKNMLVPFIS
-297 KARIKLMLNLPVID
+297 KSRIKIMLNLPVLD
-311 KMVKNKFRESLVQ
+311 KMVKNKIRENLVQ
-324 AFGGKFGEV
+324 AFGGKFVEV

-347 LKRINFPFTIGYGM
+347 FKRINFPFTIGYGM

-386 RMRIKIDSD
+386 GMKIKIDSD
-395 DPKKVPGEVLVK
+395 DPKKIPGEVLVK
-407 GENVFLGYY
+407 GENVLLGYY
-416 KNEMATKDAF
+416 KNDLATRESF

-437 VIDGDG
+437 VIDSDG
-443 YLYLKGRCKSMILG
+443 YLYLKGRSKSMILG

-480 SLVIEDDFKLVALVY
+480 SLVVEDDFKLIGLVY

-508 EQLQA
+508 EGLLA
-513 KLKEGVQLANL
+513 KLREGMQLANL
-524 ELDQYCKVHDVEI
+524 ELDQYCKLADVEI
-537 VDQEF
+537 VEQEF

-557 GVNTQ
+557 GANKQ

>member
-1 MSKKPSRK
+1 MSKKANRK
-9 RSLNVLFEN
+9 RSLNVLFED
-18 SFKKNWDRPALTN
+18 SFKKNWDRPAL
-31 SNQNTLYYKDVALE
+31 SNYNQTTLYYKDVARK
-45 IAKLHLFFESCGIQP
+45 IAELHIFFGACGIHP
-60 GDKIAVCGRN
+60 GDRIAVCSKN
-70 HVNWAVAYLAAMT
+70 QVNWAVAYLAAMT
-83 YGAVVVPILHEFQA
+83 YGAVVVPILHEFQP
-97 ANLRHLVTHSEAR
+97 ANIRHLVTHSEAR
-110 IFFVGDLNW
+110 IFFVGDNIW
-119 RELESLD
+119 QNMSEMD
-126 LPGVEVVVTLN
+126 IPGVEVIVTLT
-137 DFTVVR
+137 DFRVVR
-143 SINPAA
+143 TLNSAA
-149 TDGWKEKLPE
+149 TAVMESLED
-159 RMAER
+159 RMKER
-164 YPNGFR
+164 YPDGFG
-170 PDDINYFVDQPED
+170 PEHVSYFVDMPEC

-201 IPYRALLSNIQFA
+201 VPYRALVSNIQFA
-214 AEAEPQ
+214 HEAEPQ

-239 IFEFLFEMTI
+239 IFEFLFEMTL
-249 GAQVFFL
+249 GAHVFFL
-256 TRLPSPR
+256 TRLPSPA
-263 VILEAMNSV
+263 VILNAMAEV
-272 KPDTIIAVPLVIEKI
+272 KPDTIIAVPMIIEKI
-287 YKNKLQPFIS
+287 YKNLLLPFIS
-297 KARIKLMLNLPVID
+297 KKSIKMMLNMPVLD
-311 KMVKNKFRESLVQ
+311 KMVKNKIRDNLIQ

-347 LKRINFPFTIGYGM
+347 FKRINFPFTIGYGM

-407 GENVFLGYY
+407 GDNVFLGYY

-443 YLYLKGRCKSMILG
+443 YLYLRGRCKSMILG

-465 EEIESILNNMPYVVE
+465 EEIESLLNNMPYVVE
-480 SLVIEDDFKLVALVY
+480 SLVVEDDFKLVALIY

-508 EQLQA
+508 EQLA
-513 KLKEGVQLANL
+513 EKLNEGMKLANL
-524 ELDQYCKVHDVEI
+524 ELDQYCKLSSVEI

-557 GVNTQ
+557 EANA

>member
-1 MSKKPSRK
+1 MAKKPSRK
-9 RSLNVLFEN
+9 KSLNVLLEN
-18 SFKKNWDRPALTN
+18 SFKKNWDRPAL
-31 SNQNTLYYKDVALE
+31 SNYNQETLYYKDVARK
-45 IAKLHLFFESCGIQP
+45 IAELHLFFEACCIKP
-60 GDKIAVCGRN
+60 GDRIAVCSKN
-70 HVNWAVAYLAAMT
+70 QVNWAVSYLAALT
-83 YGAVVVPILHEFQA
+83 YGAVVVPILHEFQPSNVA
-97 ANLRHLVTHSEAR
+97 HLVTHCEAR
-110 IFFVGDLNW
+110 ILFIGDIIWPKLA
-119 RELESLD
+119 EMEM
-126 LPGVEVVVTLN
+126 PGVEVVVTLT
-137 DFTVVR
+137 DFKVVR
-143 SINPAA
+143 SINPDAEA
-149 TDGWKEKLPE
+149 FLAGIGD
-159 RMAER
+159 RMQAR
-164 YPNGFR
+164 YPNGFGK
-170 PDDINYFVDQPED
+170 DDLQYFVDQPEE

-201 IPYRALLSNIQFA
+201 IPYRALVSNIQFA
-214 AEAEPQ
+214 CEAEPH

-232 TAHMYGM
+232 SAHMYGM

-249 GAQVFFL
+249 GAHVFFL
-256 TRLPSPR
+256 TRLPSPNI
-263 VILEAMNSV
+263 ILEAMSTV
-272 KPDTIIAVPLVIEKI
+272 KPDTIISVPLVIEKI
-287 YKNKLQPFIS
+287 YKSKLLPFIS
-297 KARIKLMLNLPVID
+297 KGRIKLMLNLPVLD
-311 KMVKNKFRESLVQ
+311 KMVKNKIRDSLVQ

-347 LKRINFPFTIGYGM
+347 FKRINFPFTIGYGM

-386 RMRIKIDSD
+386 RMKIKIDSD
-395 DPKKVPGEVLVK
+395 DPKKIPGEVLVK

-416 KNEMATKDAF
+416 KNEMATRESF

-480 SLVIEDDFKLVALVY
+480 SLVIEDDYKMVALIY

-508 EQLQA
+508 EQLQE
-513 KLKEGVQLANL
+513 KLTEGMQVANL
-524 ELDQYCKVHDVEI
+524 ELDQYCKLHHVEI

-557 GVNTQ
+557 DKNQ

>member
-9 RSLNVLFEN
+9 RSLIVLLEE
-18 SFKKNWDRPALTN
+18 SFKKNWDRPALSN
-31 SNQNTLYYKDVALE
+31 YNQNTLYYKDVARK
-45 IAKLHLFFESCGIQP
+45 IAELHFFFEACGIKP
-60 GDKIAVCGRN
+60 GDRIALCSKN
-70 HVNWAVAYLAAMT
+70 QVNWAVTYLAVMT
-83 YGAVVVPILHEFQA
+83 YGAVVVPILHEFQPT
-97 ANLRHLVTHSEAR
+97 NIRHLVTHSEAR
-110 IFFVGDLNW
+110 MFFVGDNIW
-119 RELESLD
+119 QNMADMEI
-126 LPGVEVVVTLN
+126 PGVEVIITLSEYKVVKTINSSASAIMEELEERVQKRFPGGFDRDNLN
-137 DFTVVR
+137 YYID
-143 SINPAA
+143 S
-149 TDGWKEKLPE
+149 PE
-159 RMAER
+159 
-164 YPNGFR
+164 
-170 PDDINYFVDQPED
+170 Q

-201 IPYRALLSNIQFA
+201 IPYRALLSNVQFA
-214 AEAEPQ
+214 HEAEPH

-249 GAQVFFL
+249 GAHVFFL
-256 TRLPSPR
+256 TRLPSPK
-263 VILEAMNSV
+263 VILDAMGEV
-272 KPDTIIAVPLVIEKI
+272 KPDTIIAVPMIIEQI
-287 YKNKLQPFIS
+287 YKNKLLPFIS

-311 KMVKNKFRESLVQ
+311 KVIKNKFRDSLIQ

-347 LKRINFPFTIGYGM
+347 FKRINFPFTIGYGM

-395 DPKKVPGEVLVK
+395 DPKKIPGEVLVK

-416 KNEMATKDAF
+416 KNEMATKEAF

-480 SLVIEDDFKLVALVY
+480 SLVIEDDYKLVALIY

-508 EQLQA
+508 EQLQE
-513 KLKEGVQLANL
+513 KLHEDMTVANL
-524 ELDQYCKVHDVEI
+524 ELDQYCKLSRVEI

-557 GVNTQ
+557 GVNA

>member
-1 MSKKPSRK
+1 MAKKPSRK
-9 RSLNVLFEN
+9 RSLNVLLEE
-18 SFKKNWDRPALTN
+18 SFKKNWDRPAL
-31 SNQNTLYYKDVALE
+31 SNYKQNTLYYKDVARR
-45 IAKLHLFFESCGIQP
+45 IAELHLFFEACGIKP
-60 GDKIAVCGRN
+60 GDRIALCSKN
-70 HVNWAVAYLAAMT
+70 QANWAVAYLATMT

-97 ANLRHLVTHSEAR
+97 ANIRHLVTHSESR
-110 IFFVGDLNW
+110 IFFVGDNIWQNLADV
-119 RELESLD
+119 E
-126 LPGVEVVVTLN
+126 LPGVEVVVTLS
-137 DFTVVR
+137 DFKVVKTLT
-143 SINPAA
+143 PDALAA
-149 TDGWKEKLPE
+149 MESTEA
-159 RMAER
+159 RMLER
-164 YPNGFR
+164 YRNGFDQNSLHYYVDL
-170 PDDINYFVDQPED
+170 PDQ

-201 IPYRALLSNIQFA
+201 LPYRALLSNVQFA
-214 AEAEPQ
+214 HEAEPH

-249 GAQVFFL
+249 GAHVFFL
-256 TRLPSPR
+256 TRLPSPK
-263 VILEAMNSV
+263 VILEAMGEV
-272 KPDTIIAVPLVIEKI
+272 KPDTIIAVPMIIEKI
-287 YKNKLQPFIS
+287 YKSMLVPFIS
-297 KARIKLMLNLPVID
+297 KARIKLMLNLPVLD
-311 KMVKNKFRESLVQ
+311 KMVKNKIRDSLVQ

-347 LKRINFPFTIGYGM
+347 FKRINFPFTIGYGM

-395 DPKKVPGEVLVK
+395 DPKTIPGEVLVK

-416 KNEMATKDAF
+416 KNEMATKESF

-437 VIDGDG
+437 VIDSDG
-443 YLYLKGRCKSMILG
+443 YLYLRGRCKSMILG

-508 EQLQA
+508 EQLEE
-513 KLKEGVQLANL
+513 KLNEGMTLANL
-524 ELDQYCKVHDVEI
+524 ELDQYCKLSRVEI

-557 GVNTQ
+557 GTNA

>member
-9 RSLNVLFEN
+9 KSLNALLEY
-18 SFKKNWDRPALTN
+18 SFKKNWDRPAL
-31 SNQNTLYYKDVALE
+31 SNYNQETLYYKDVARKV
-45 IAKLHLFFESCGIQP
+45 AQLHIFFEACGIQP
-60 GDKIAVCGRN
+60 GDRIAVCSKN
-70 HVNWAVAYLAAMT
+70 QVNWAVSYLAAMT
-83 YGAVVVPILHEFQA
+83 YGAVVVPILHEFQPTNVA
-97 ANLRHLVTHSEAR
+97 HLVTHCEAR
-110 IFFVGDLNW
+110 ILFIGDIIW
-119 RELESLD
+119 RNMAEME
-126 LPGVEVVVTLN
+126 LPGVEVIVTLS
-137 DFTVVR
+137 DLKVAR
-143 SINPAA
+143 SVNPDAEA
-149 TDGWKEKLPE
+149 VMADLEN
-159 RMAER
+159 RMQAR
-164 YPNGFR
+164 YPDGFNAESL
-170 PDDINYFVDQPED
+170 DYFPDQPES

-214 AEAEPQ
+214 CEAEPH
-220 MDCNSRMVSMLP
+220 MDNNSRMVSMLP

-249 GAQVFFL
+249 GAHVFFL
-256 TRLPSPR
+256 TRLPSPK
-263 VILEAMNSV
+263 VILEAMSTV
-272 KPDTIIAVPLVIEKI
+272 KPDTIISVPLVIEKI
-287 YKNKLQPFIS
+287 YKNMLLPFIS
-297 KARIKLMLNLPVID
+297 KKRIKMMLNLPVLD
-311 KMVKNKFRESLVQ
+311 KMVKNKIRDSLVQ

-347 LKRINFPFTIGYGM
+347 FKRINFPFTIGYGM

-386 RMRIKIDSD
+386 RMKIKIDSD
-395 DPKKVPGEVLVK
+395 DPKKEPGEVLVK

-416 KNEMATKDAF
+416 KNEMATREAF

-437 VIDGDG
+437 IIDGDG

-480 SLVIEDDFKLVALVY
+480 SLVVEDDYKMVALIY

-508 EQLQA
+508 EQLQE
-513 KLKEGVQLANL
+513 KLTEGMQLANL
-524 ELDQYCKVHDVEI
+524 ELDQYCKIHHVEI

-557 GVNTQ
+557 DKNQ

>member
-9 RSLNVLFEN
+9 RSLNVLLEQ
-18 SFKKNWDRPALTN
+18 SFQKNWDRPAL
-31 SNQNTLYYKDVALE
+31 SNYNQQTFYYKDVARK
-45 IAKLHLFFESCGIQP
+45 IAELHLFFEACGLKP
-60 GDKIAVCGRN
+60 GDKVAVCSRN
-70 HVNWAVAYLAAMT
+70 QVNWAIAYLAGMT
-83 YGAVVVPILHEFQA
+83 YGAVVVPILHEFQPT
-97 ANLRHLVTHSEAR
+97 NLRHLVAHSDAR
-110 IFFVGDLNW
+110 IFFVGDNIW
-119 RELESLD
+119 KNMEELD
-126 LPGVEVVVTLN
+126 LPGVEVVVRLT
-137 DFTVVR
+137 DFQVVR
-143 SINPAA
+143 TVNPVAA
-149 TDGWKEKLPE
+149 AVMEELDK
-159 RMAER
+159 RMAQR
-164 YPNGFR
+164 YEKGFGPN
-170 PDDINYFVDQPED
+170 DLHYYVDQPEE

-201 IPYRALLSNIQFA
+201 IPYRALLSNVQFA
-214 AEAEPQ
+214 CEAEPH

-239 IFEFLFEMTI
+239 VFEFLFEMTI
-249 GAQVFFL
+249 GAHVFFL
-256 TRLPSPR
+256 TRLPSPKI
-263 VILEAMNSV
+263 ILEAMNSV

-287 YKNKLQPFIS
+287 YKNMLVPFIS
-297 KARIKLMLNLPVID
+297 KARIKLMLNLPVLD
-311 KMVKNKFRESLVQ
+311 KMVKNKFRDNLIQ

-347 LKRINFPFTIGYGM
+347 FKRINFPFTIGYGM

-386 RMRIKIDSD
+386 RMKIKIDSD
-395 DPKKVPGEVLVK
+395 NPKKIPGEVLVK
-407 GENVFLGYY
+407 GDNVFLGYY
-416 KNEMATKDAF
+416 KNELATKDAF

-437 VIDGDG
+437 IIDGDG

-480 SLVIEDDFKLVALVY
+480 SLVIEDDFKLVGLIY

-513 KLKEGVQLANL
+513 KLTEGMQVANL
-524 ELDQYCKVHDVEI
+524 ELDQYCKLNRIEI

-557 GVNTQ
+557 GVNGQ

>member
-1 MSKKPSRK
+1 MAKKPSRK
-9 RSLNVLFEN
+9 KSLNVLFEN
-18 SFKKNWDRPALTN
+18 SFKKNWNRPALSN
-31 SNQNTLYYKDVALE
+31 YNQNTLYYKDVARE
-45 IAKLHLFFESCGIQP
+45 IARLHLFFEACGLKQ
-60 GDKIAVCGRN
+60 GDKVAVCGRN
-70 HVNWAVAYLAAMT
+70 QVNWAISYLAAMT
-83 YGAVVVPILHEFQA
+83 YGAVVVPILHEFQPV
-97 ANLRHLVTHSEAR
+97 NLRHLVAHSDAR
-110 IFFVGDLNW
+110 ILFVGDIIW
-119 RELESLD
+119 RGLSELD
-126 LPGVEVVVTLN
+126 LPGVEVIVTMN

-143 SINPAA
+143 SINPLATAA
-149 TDGWKEKLPE
+149 MEGLDAK
-159 RMAER
+159 MAER
-164 YPNGFR
+164 FPGGYAPENL
-170 PDDINYFVDQPED
+170 NYYIDSPEE

-201 IPYRALLSNIQFA
+201 IPYRALLSNVQFA
-214 AEAEPQ
+214 HEAEPQ

-249 GAQVFFL
+249 GAHVFFL
-256 TRLPSPR
+256 TRLPSPKI
-263 VILEAMNSV
+263 ILEAMGSV

-287 YKNKLQPFIS
+287 YKNTLVPFIS
-297 KARIKLMLNLPVID
+297 KKRIKLMLNLPVLD
-311 KMVKNKFRESLVQ
+311 KMVKNKFRDNLVQ

-347 LKRINFPFTIGYGM
+347 FKRINFPFTIGYGM

-395 DPKKVPGEVLVK
+395 EPKKIPGEVLVK

-480 SLVIEDDFKLVALVY
+480 SLVVEDDFKLVALVY
-495 PDFEQAQEDGLDR
+495 PDFEQATEDGLDR
-508 EQLQA
+508 EQLLE

-524 ELDQYCKVHDVEI
+524 ELDQYCKIHNVEM

-557 GVNTQ
+557 GVETH

>member
-1 MSKKPSRK
+1 MAKKPSRK
-9 RSLNVLFEN
+9 RSLNVLLEE
-18 SFKKNWDRPALTN
+18 SFKKNWDRPAL
-31 SNQNTLYYKDVALE
+31 SNYKQNTLYYKD
-45 IAKLHLFFESCGIQP
+45 IARRIAELHLFFEACGIKP
-60 GDKIAVCGRN
+60 GDRIALCSKN
-70 HVNWAVAYLAAMT
+70 QANWAVAYLATMT

-97 ANLRHLVTHSEAR
+97 ANIRHLVTHSESR
-110 IFFVGDLNW
+110 IFFVGDNIWQNLAG
-119 RELESLD
+119 ED
-126 LPGVEVVVTLN
+126 IPGVEVVVTLS
-137 DFTVVR
+137 DFKVVKTLTPDALAAMESMEAR
-143 SINPAA
+143 MLERYRKGFDQSSINYY
-149 TDGWKEKLPE
+149 W
-159 RMAER
+159 
-164 YPNGFR
+164 
-170 PDDINYFVDQPED
+170 DQPD
-183 LALISYTSGTSGF
+183 QLALISYTSGTSGF

-201 IPYRALLSNIQFA
+201 IPYRSLLSNVQFA
-214 AEAEPQ
+214 HEAEPH

-256 TRLPSPR
+256 TRLPSPK
-263 VILEAMNSV
+263 VILEAMGEV
-272 KPDTIIAVPLVIEKI
+272 KPDTIIAVPMIIEKI
-287 YKNKLQPFIS
+287 YKNMLVPFIS
-297 KARIKLMLNLPVID
+297 KKRIKLMLNLPVID
-311 KMVKNKFRESLVQ
+311 KVVKTKIRENLVQ

-347 LKRINFPFTIGYGM
+347 FKRINFPFTIGYGM
-361 TECAPIITYVHW
+361 TECGPIITYVHW

-395 DPKKVPGEVLVK
+395 EPKKIPGEVLVK

-416 KNEMATKDAF
+416 KNEMATKESF

-437 VIDGDG
+437 IIDGDG
-443 YLYLKGRCKSMILG
+443 YLYLRGRCKSMILG

-480 SLVIEDDFKLVALVY
+480 SLVIEDDYKLVALVY

-508 EQLQA
+508 EQLEE
-513 KLKEGVQLANL
+513 KLNEGMTLANL
-524 ELDQYCKVHDVEI
+524 ELDQYCKLSRVEM

-557 GVNTQ
+557 GTNA

>member
-1 MSKKPSRK
+1 MAKKPSRK
-9 RSLNVLFEN
+9 RSLNVLLEE
-18 SFKKNWDRPALTN
+18 SFKKNWDRPAL
-31 SNQNTLYYKDVALE
+31 SNYKQNTLYYKDIARRVAE
-45 IAKLHLFFESCGIQP
+45 LHLFFEACGIKP
-60 GDKIAVCGRN
+60 GDRIALCSKN
-70 HVNWAVAYLAAMT
+70 QANWAVAYLATMT

-97 ANLRHLVTHSEAR
+97 ANIRHLVTHSESR
-110 IFFVGDLNW
+110 IFFVGDNIWQNLAG
-119 RELESLD
+119 ED
-126 LPGVEVVVTLN
+126 IPGVEVVVTLS
-137 DFTVVR
+137 DFKVVR
-143 SINPAA
+143 TLTPDALAAMESMEARMLERYRNGFDQSSINYY
-149 TDGWKEKLPE
+149 W
-159 RMAER
+159 
-164 YPNGFR
+164 
-170 PDDINYFVDQPED
+170 DQPD
-183 LALISYTSGTSGF
+183 QLALISYTSGTSGF

-201 IPYRALLSNIQFA
+201 IPYRSLLSNVQFA
-214 AEAEPQ
+214 HEAEPH

-256 TRLPSPR
+256 TRLPSPK
-263 VILEAMNSV
+263 VILEAMGEV
-272 KPDTIIAVPLVIEKI
+272 KPDTIIAVPMIIEKI
-287 YKNKLQPFIS
+287 YKNMLVPFIS
-297 KARIKLMLNLPVID
+297 KKRIKLMLNLPVID
-311 KMVKNKFRESLVQ
+311 KVVKTKIRENLVQ

-347 LKRINFPFTIGYGM
+347 FKRINFPFTIGYGM
-361 TECAPIITYVHW
+361 TECGPIITYVHW

-395 DPKKVPGEVLVK
+395 EPKKIPGEVLVK

-416 KNEMATKDAF
+416 KNEMATKESF

-437 VIDGDG
+437 IIDGDG
-443 YLYLKGRCKSMILG
+443 YLYLRGRCKSMILG

-480 SLVIEDDFKLVALVY
+480 SLVIEDDYKLVALVY

-508 EQLQA
+508 EQLEE
-513 KLKEGVQLANL
+513 KLNEGMTLANL
-524 ELDQYCKVHDVEI
+524 ELDQYCKLSRVEI

-557 GVNTQ
+557 GTNA

>member
-1 MSKKPSRK
+1 MAKKPSRK
-9 RSLNVLFEN
+9 KSLNVLFEN
-18 SFKKNWDRPALTN
+18 SFKKNWNRPALSN
-31 SNQNTLYYKDVALE
+31 YNQNTLYYKDVARE
-45 IAKLHLFFESCGIQP
+45 IARLHLFFEACGLKQ
-60 GDKIAVCGRN
+60 GDKVAVCGRN
-70 HVNWAVAYLAAMT
+70 QVNWAISYLAAMT
-83 YGAVVVPILHEFQA
+83 YGAVVVPILHEFQPV
-97 ANLRHLVTHSEAR
+97 NLRHLVAHSDAR
-110 IFFVGDLNW
+110 ILFVGDIIW
-119 RELESLD
+119 RGLSELD
-126 LPGVEVVVTLN
+126 LPGVEVIVTMN

-143 SINPAA
+143 SVNPLATAA
-149 TDGWKEKLPE
+149 MEGLDAK
-159 RMAER
+159 MAER
-164 YPNGFR
+164 FPGGYAPENL
-170 PDDINYFVDQPED
+170 NYYIDSPEE

-201 IPYRALLSNIQFA
+201 IPYRALLSNVQFA
-214 AEAEPQ
+214 HEAEPQ

-249 GAQVFFL
+249 GAHVFFL
-256 TRLPSPR
+256 TRLPSPKI
-263 VILEAMNSV
+263 ILEAMGSV

-287 YKNKLQPFIS
+287 YKNTLVPFIS
-297 KARIKLMLNLPVID
+297 KKRIKLMLNLPVLD
-311 KMVKNKFRESLVQ
+311 KMVKNKFRDNLVQ

-347 LKRINFPFTIGYGM
+347 FKRINFPFTIGYGM
-361 TECAPIITYVHW
+361 TECAPIITYVHR

-386 RMRIKIDSD
+386 RMKIKIDSD
-395 DPKKVPGEVLVK
+395 DPKKIPGEVLVK

-480 SLVIEDDFKLVALVY
+480 SLVVEDDFKLVALVY
-495 PDFEQAQEDGLDR
+495 PDFEQATEDGLDR
-508 EQLQA
+508 EQLLE

-524 ELDQYCKVHDVEI
+524 ELDQYCKIHNVEM

-557 GVNTQ
+557 GVDTH